1 MSHKPRRSPN
11 VTYETID
18 GRAVLVDVAGTELI
32 TLNPVG
38 TLVWNALDGER
49 DAAAL
54 ADDLVGNFE
63 DVTRGELERDIIDF
77 LSELA
82 RSQLVT
88 GWDGD
93 QRDNDHEAM

>member
-38 TLVWNALDGER
+38 TLVWNVPSGPHRANCRSSTSSRRGREG
-49 DAAAL
+49 AAA
-54 ADDLVGNFE
+54 VGP
-63 DVTRGELERDIIDF
+63 
-77 LSELA
+77 
-82 RSQLVT
+82 
-88 GWDGD
+88 
-93 QRDNDHEAM
+93 